1 MNKATKSLLGLAIG
15 SAAVAYANN
24 QIFSKAKTLTNELG
38 GDGKFWRGPHGDIF
52 YTCQGKGSAIV
63 LVHGVYP
70 GASAYE
76 WKRNFDALSEHYKVF
91 AIDLLGFGLSDKP
104 GANLTSAMQ
113 IETLQAFLEQVV
125 GGSSAVVAC
134 GESAAYAIQVA
145 SDSPELIKTL
155 ILSGPMHHDPR
166 PQPVFAMFPTSLPLV
181 LTTVWNISTSLAGLR
196 YYLMNSV
203 YFDPSHVDDDMVQY
217 YSTATHQYGS
227 QYVFPSLLAGRLRHD
242 ASDALRTM
250 SQTSVHAIFGRESR
264 LVPLST
270 AEQFRSLSPA
280 AEITIFDRCGALPQ
294 DEQAQPFNRLVLSV
308 LTSDGSFQTSRP
320 RKTSPS
326 TKAKQ
331 QPQEQDN
338 D

>member
-1 MNKATKSLLGLAIG
+1 MNKATKSILSLAVG
-15 SAAVAYANN
+15 SAAVAYANS
-24 QIFSKAKTLTNELG
+24 QIFSKAETLTNELG

-52 YTCQGKGSAIV
+52 HTCQGKGSDVV
-63 LVHGVYP
+63 LVHGIYP
-70 GASAYE
+70 GASTYE
-76 WKRNFDALSEHYKVF
+76 WRRNFDALSEHYKVY

-104 GANLTSAMQ
+104 GANLTSGMQ
-113 IETLQAFLEQVV
+113 IETLRAFLEQVV
-125 GGSSAVVAC
+125 GRSAAVVAC
-134 GESAAYAIQVA
+134 GESASYAIQIG
-145 SDSPELIKTL
+145 SDSPKLIKIL
-155 ILSGPMHHDPR
+155 VLSGPIHYGPR
-166 PQPVFAMFPTSLPLV
+166 PQPEHNMSPLALPLV
-181 LTTVWNISTSLAGLR
+181 LTTAWNVSTSLAGLR

-242 ASDALRTM
+242 ASEALRTM
-250 SQTSVHAIFGRESR
+250 SQTSVHAIYGRESR

-270 AEQFRSLSPA
+270 AEQFRSLLPT

-294 DEQAQPFNRLVLSV
+294 DEQAQPFNRLVLNV
-308 LTSDGSFQTSRP
+308 LASDGSFETSRP
-320 RKTSPS
+320 RKTPPS
-326 TKAKQ
+326 IEAKQ